1 MGTITDRQYFGA
13 TPKYHLEI
21 EAGTLTMADYDFN
34 VRLQRGPNAYEVN
47 KNEMIEDQG
56 DYYFILDTTR
66 LGVGPVKVIV
76 TADIPDNDVDGGIR
90 TEIVVINNS
99 IEILPL

>member
-1 MGTITDRQYFGA
+1 MERDKQYYGA

-21 EAGTLTMADYDFN
+21 EAGTLEMADYNFT
-34 VRLQRGPNAYEVN
+34 VRLQRGPNAYEVK

-66 LGVGPVKVIV
+66 LGVGFVQVIV
-76 TADIPDNDVDGGIR
+76 TADIPDTDVVGGYR
-90 TEIVVINNS
+90 TEIVVIDNS